1 MARFI
6 VGLSVFFKIMPHEK
20 DISKEKKD
28 KKKEKKRKGDDGKDK
43 AGQGVGT

>member
-1 MARFI
+1 M
-6 VGLSVFFKIMPHEK
+6 GLSVFFKIMPHEK

-28 KKKEKKRKGDDGKDK
+28 KKRKGDDGKDK